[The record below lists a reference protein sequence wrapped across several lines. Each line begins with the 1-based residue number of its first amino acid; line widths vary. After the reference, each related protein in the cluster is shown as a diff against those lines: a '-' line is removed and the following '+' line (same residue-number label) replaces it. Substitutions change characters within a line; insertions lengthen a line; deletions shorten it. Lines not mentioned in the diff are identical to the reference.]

1 MPIQPAFVRDAL
13 KAHDVVRLTGELNG
27 TPSGTEGIVLGWYA
41 NQPEFVIV
49 RLNEGGVQNVP
60 RSAVE
65 LVEPEPE
72 RASA

>member
-1 MPIQPAFVRDAL
+1 MQSASVHDAL
-13 KAHDVVRLTGELNG
+13 KAHDVVRLTDELNG
-27 TPSGTEGIVLGWYA
+27 TPSGSEGIVLGWYA

-49 RLNEGGVQNVP
+49 RLNEGGVHNVP
-60 RSAVE
+60 RNAVE